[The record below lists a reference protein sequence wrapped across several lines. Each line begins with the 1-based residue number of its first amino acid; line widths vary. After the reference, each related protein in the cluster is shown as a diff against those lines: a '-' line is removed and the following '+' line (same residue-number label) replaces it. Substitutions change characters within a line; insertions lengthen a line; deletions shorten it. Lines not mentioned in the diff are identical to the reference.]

1 MSQPEC
7 DNCKIDDAAA
17 RPVGL
22 WHRLGQRLDRI
33 SGRYKLLLTVGFGL
47 AVVALTYILQDHIAA
62 LGNWGYLGAFLIN
75 GISNATIVLPAPG
88 GAIIAIM
95 ARDFNPLLIGIAAGV
110 GGALGGSTAY
120 LAGTAATYDMRRS
133 RWYIRLHLFMARFGG
148 LVIFFFSLIPFMPGD
163 LASIVAGSVRYPLK
177 KYLALNALGNIFKMI
192 AISYLGAD
200 VLTWAEKLLM
210 NLVHRW
216 F

>member
-1 MSQPEC
+1 MAESGC
-7 DNCKIDDAAA
+7 NNSKLNNAAV
-17 RPVGL
+17 RSVGL
-22 WHRLGQRLDRI
+22 WRRLGQRLDRI
-33 SGRYKLLLTVGFGL
+33 SGRYKIVVTVGFCL
-47 AVVALTYILQDHIAA
+47 AVVALTYVLEDRIAA

-95 ARDFNPLLIGIAAGV
+95 ARDFNPLLIGVAAGA

-120 LAGTAATYDMRRS
+120 LAGTAATHDMRRS
-133 RWYIRLHLFMARFGG
+133 HWFRRLHGFMARFGG

-163 LASIVAGSVRYPLK
+163 LASIVAGSVRYPFK
-177 KYLALNALGNIFKMI
+177 KYLAINALGNICKMI
-192 AISYLGAD
+192 AIAYLGGD
-200 VLTWAEKLLM
+200 LLVWAERLLTS
-210 NLVHRW
+210 LVQRW